1 MADDTY
7 LTVARLSEGLYK
19 EKMSKFISFAIPVST
34 LDEVKETIARYQ
46 KEYYDARHVCWAY
59 MLGHART
66 EFRANDNG
74 EPSGTAGKPIL
85 GQINSF
91 GLTDVLIVVV
101 RYFGGIKL
109 GTSGLI
115 EAYRAAAADAI
126 RENEIVERLVE
137 DDIRILFEYPFMND
151 VMRIVKEE
159 GPTVLSQY
167 FELDCEMTLRQRRS
181 LMSRLRERLSKVE
194 SLRIF
199 VIPSEAGRPTR
210 NPLLSYS
217 QRWRLYS
224 CLPRDSSLYYC
235 SVQNDSY
242 VIPSEAGRLTRNP
255 QLLL

>member
-19 EKMSKFISFAIPVST
+19 EKMSKFISFAVPVST
-34 LDEVKETIARYQ
+34 LDEVKEALARYQ

-59 MLGHART
+59 MLGAART

-91 GLTDVLIVVV
+91 GLTNVLIVVV

-115 EAYRAAAADAI
+115 EAYRAAAAEAI
-126 RENEIVERLVE
+126 RANEIVECLVE
-137 DDIRILFEYPFMND
+137 DDVRIFFEYLFMND

-159 GPTVLSQY
+159 NVAIISQY
-167 FELDCEMTLRQRRS
+167 FDLDCDMTLRQRRTM
-181 LMSRLRERLSKVE
+181 LPRLRERLSKVE
-194 SLRIF
+194 SLRF
-199 VIPSEAGRPTR
+199 AE
-210 NPLLSYS
+210 
-217 QRWRLYS
+217 
-224 CLPRDSSLYYC
+224 
-235 SVQNDSY
+235 
-242 VIPSEAGRLTRNP
+242 
-255 QLLL
+255 